1 MRKLLVIALSMSF
14 LTCTDRPSTAAKDD
28 LSKFAG
34 KYEVNNVVIQ
44 VAVVGEKLAMYVPGA
59 PVQELKNVGLNKY
72 KSTSFDDEVFSF
84 VEQNGKVVEMVSDR
98 NKQSTTLK
106 KISDTPDNF
115 NQNDSLLTLKKS
127 TAHFSF
133 LYTAID
139 SLSIELIASK
149 LEANYKKIT
158 SDFKIDKIPATT
170 VRIYPDLQSF
180 HRGINFPNAPAE
192 ILATAFGRDD
202 IRMASPNATGVDSAT
217 LMKGVT
223 HEFTHCV
230 HLNIDYAPN
239 NPRWLWEGVAMYEAD
254 WTFDPGEVYTM
265 TNNKFPS
272 LDSLGNGLEYM
283 LGFVIIE
290 AIIDQWG
297 FDTVIELIK
306 KRGDIQAVLKTDQQ
320 AFEKIIYDRI
330 YEKYIKKVK

>member
-14 LTCTDRPSTAAKDD
+14 LTCTDRQPTAVD

-34 KYEVNNVVIQ
+34 KYEVNNFVMQI
-44 VAVVGEKLAMYVPGA
+44 AVVGEKLAMYVPGA
-59 PVQELKNVGLNKY
+59 PVQELKNVELNKY

-84 VEQNGKVVEMVSDR
+84 VEQNGKVVEMVSNR

-106 KISDTPDNF
+106 KISNTPDNF
-115 NQNDSLLTLKKS
+115 NQHDSLLILKKS

-133 LYTAID
+133 LYTSID
-139 SLSIELIASK
+139 AVSIELIASK

-158 SDFKIDKIPATT
+158 GDFKIDKMPATT

-180 HRGINFPNAPAE
+180 HRGINFPDAPAE
-192 ILATAFGRDD
+192 ILATAFGKDD
-202 IRMASPNATGVDSAT
+202 FRMVSPNVAGVDSAM

-230 HLNIDYAPN
+230 HLNIDYSPN

-254 WTFDPGEVYTM
+254 WSFDPGEVYTM

-290 AIIDQWG
+290 AIKDQWG

-306 KRGDIQAVLKTDQQ
+306 KRGDIQAVLKIDRQ